1 MQSIVIVGSGLAGYS
16 VAREVRK
23 RDKTARLVVVSADD
37 GHFYSKPALSEA
49 FRLGAPVAELSSR
62 SAEAMAAQIK
72 GEVWS
77 DTRVTQLDLA
87 DHVLETSR
95 GRLGYDRL
103 VLALGAEPVRL
114 PLDAASLARVL
125 SVNDLC
131 DYRRFR
137 AAARGRK
144 VVAILGA
151 GLIGCEFANDLVH
164 AGFAVKVID
173 IAGLPLNR
181 LLPAANARCMHDAL
195 QRAGVDWHLGTGV
208 ERIEAKGEGVR
219 ILCTN
224 GDAFDADLVLSAI
237 GLRPRTALA
246 RAAGLA
252 VAHGISV
259 DAGLRTSDPQVYA
272 LGDCAQ
278 VDGLWLPYIAPIG
291 AAAKVVAA
299 NLAGE
304 AATVRYAPMPVVV
317 KTPACPSVV
326 CPPPIDVSGEWHTES
341 DASGVQS
348 LFRDEAGQLRGFAL
362 NGARTECAGALAQ
375 AMPMWLA

>member
-23 RDKTARLVVVSADD
+23 RDKTARLVVVTADD
-37 GHFYSKPALSEA
+37 GHFYSKPMLSEA
-49 FRLGAPVAELSSR
+49 FRLGSPVTALSSR

-77 DTRVTQLDLA
+77 DTRVTRLDLA
-87 DHVLETSR
+87 ARLLQTSR
-95 GRLGYDRL
+95 GPLGYDRL
-103 VLALGAEPVRL
+103 VVALGAEPVRL
-114 PLDAASLARVL
+114 ALDAESLAHVL

-137 AAARGRK
+137 AAAVGRK

-181 LLPAANARCMHDAL
+181 LLPDANARCMHEAL

-259 DAGLRTSDPQVYA
+259 DAGLCTSDPHVYA

-291 AAAKVVAA
+291 PAAKVVAA

-304 AATVRYAPMPVVV
+304 AATVRYPAMPVVV

-326 CPPPIDVSGEWHTES
+326 CPPPIDVSGEWRTES
-341 DASGVQS
+341 DASGMQS
-348 LFRDEAGQLRGFAL
+348 LFRDGAGLLRGFAL
-362 NGARTECAGALAQ
+362 SGARTECAGALAQ
-375 AMPMWLA
+375 AMPMWLD